1 MQCVYFILS
10 FTHMNFY
17 LLVCDHRPSSKKK
30 PDLPNGCHV
39 DVFKNKKC
47 GNLHITEAFLLIK
60 HAKYYCK
67 GMLHY
72 DCLQYSK
79 FHLLFSVC
87 HSFTGFFL
95 CIYKLLL
102 YLYFL
107 FLIHVFIFLFFSASI
122 MYFVKL
128 LVSFFTLFLQVRKK
142 NSLPHSLQL
151 YLI

>member
-47 GNLHITEAFLLIK
+47 GNLHITKAFLLIK

-67 GMLHY
+67 GMLHIMIV
-72 DCLQYSK
+72 CSIQS
-79 FHLLFSVC
+79 FTCCSC
-87 HSFTGFFL
+87 HSFIGFFSMH
-95 CIYKLLL
+95 IYKLLL

-107 FLIHVFIFLFFSASI
+107 FLFHVFIFLFFNNI
-122 MYFVKL
+122 FCKIVG
-128 LVSFFTLFLQVRKK
+128 VFFHIVFMSKIFF
-142 NSLPHSLQL
+142 LPHSL
-151 YLI
+151 